1 MKLLEQTLNHLKLL
15 SVNNDLVLKVENLS
29 VSFMKGVNILANVSF
44 EIKKGQIVSLI
55 GLNGTG
61 KTTLLKA
68 IVGLVKSSS
77 GSVESFGSKIF
88 YVPQRTDLNMSFPLS
103 VKEFCDLFG
112 EEGYEKYLE
121 DLGAKKLLKARV
133 SSLSG
138 GEYQKV
144 QIAIA
149 LSRKPDLLL
158 LDEVTAGID
167 VAGEEQFYE
176 LVLRMR
182 KEYGVAIVVVSHNIH
197 LVIKNADQVLCLA
210 GHICCSGKPS
220 DVQDDAAFKEVFG
233 QYLQPYVHK
242 HDHVH

>member
-1 MKLLEQTLNHLKLL
+1 MEP
-15 SVNNDLVLKVENLS
+15 VLKITDLS
-29 VSFMKGVNILANVSF
+29 VSFKKEKEILKNISF
-44 EIKKGQIVSLI
+44 EIQKGHIVSLI

-61 KTTLLKA
+61 KTTLLKS
-68 IVGLVKSSS
+68 IVGLIKPTS
-77 GSVESFGSKIF
+77 GKIEKMNSKIF
-88 YVPQRTDLNMSFPLS
+88 YIPQKTDLNTSFPLS
-103 VKEFCDLFG
+103 VKEFCELFG
-112 EEGYEKYLE
+112 EEGYKTHLKE
-121 DLGAKKLLKARV
+121 LGMESFLKAKI

-138 GEYQKV
+138 GEFQKV

-176 LVLRMR
+176 LVLKMR
-182 KEYGVAIVVVSHNIH
+182 EEHNIAIVVVSHNIH

-220 DVQDDAAFKEVFG
+220 EVQDDKTFKKAFGKH
-233 QYLQPYVHK
+233 LQPYVHK

>member
-1 MKLLEQTLNHLKLL
+1 MNKD
-15 SVNNDLVLKVENLS
+15 SVLKVENLS
-29 VSFMKGVNILANVSF
+29 VSFKKGENILENVSF

-68 IVGLVKSSS
+68 IVGLVKPSS
-77 GSVESFGSKIF
+77 GKVEKYSSKVF

-112 EEGYEKYLE
+112 ESGYEKYLK
-121 DLGAKKLLKARV
+121 DLGMTKFLKSRV

-149 LSRKPDLLL
+149 LSQKPDLLL

-176 LVLRMR
+176 LVLKMR
-182 KEYGVAIVVVSHNIH
+182 KNYGIAIVVVSHNIH

-220 DVQDDAAFKEVFG
+220 EVKDDAAFKEVFG
-233 QYLQPYVHK
+233 KYLQPYVHH